1 MKSNQQKITALYCRL
16 SQEDE
21 LEGESNSIKNQKS
34 MLEKYAADNGFGNCR
49 FYIDDGYSGVS
60 FERPDFKRMIAD
72 MEKGEIGTVIKK
84 TFPDSAEIT
93 LKPVHILKLY
103 SLRTM

>member
-1 MKSNQQKITALYCRL
+1 MNQTALK
-16 SQEDE
+16 
-21 LEGESNSIKNQKS
+21 IKKS

-72 MEKGEIGTVIKK
+72 IGKRRNWNCYHK
-84 TFPDSAEIT
+84 RPFPT
-93 LKPVHILKLY
+93 RQRLP
-103 SLRTM
+103 

>member
-60 FERPDFKRMIAD
+60 F
-72 MEKGEIGTVIKK
+72 
-84 TFPDSAEIT
+84 AE
-93 LKPVHILKLY
+93 V
-103 SLRTM
+103 R

>member
-1 MKSNQQKITALYCRL
+1 MTCNPIRFDSTEPERLGKDEKIMKSNLQKITALYCRL

-21 LEGESNSIKNQKS
+21 LEGESNSIRNQKS

-60 FERPDFKRMIAD
+60 F
-72 MEKGEIGTVIKK
+72 
-84 TFPDSAEIT
+84 AE
-93 LKPVHILKLY
+93 V
-103 SLRTM
+103 R